1 MGGYDFTIN
10 CSTLTERHNMRA
22 LALGRGGGPN
32 TAQHR
37 SFPWRRG
44 SSDHAMTS
52 TGSSCRSLSQTLF
65 LSVPSRLC
73 WECTD
78 SRWTMPVESRPI
90 RDSSIH
96 FRLLQHYLFLLKK
109 YPILTKSVTRWVAV
123 FDYYYCLKTPWL
135 CCPPWFLS
143 LTPVIRP
150 FPPALLKSGCCFL
163 HRSQN
168 PSL

>member
-1 MGGYDFTIN
+1 MVFEWLWFYDKLFN
-10 CSTLTERHNMRA
+10 SNRA
-22 LALGRGGGPN
+22 TWYARSHVKGARGLPN

-44 SSDHAMTS
+44 SGDRAMTS
-52 TGSSCRSLSQTLF
+52 TGSSCRSLSQTSF

-90 RDSSIH
+90 RDASIH

-123 FDYYYCLKTPWL
+123 SDYYYCLETPWL
-135 CCPPWFLS
+135 RSPPWFLS
-143 LTPVIRP
+143 QMSFNLFPCIAKVRP
-150 FPPALLKSGCCFL
+150 L
-163 HRSQN
+163 
-168 PSL
+168 PSAP